1 MKPKIIGII
10 LAAGQSSRMV
20 IGNKLLLAFHNKSIL
35 EKTIENANN
44 AEFYKIIGIT
54 GHQHT
59 EVSKVFNKFNVELIH
74 NISYKKGVSSSII
87 KGIKYLSKDIDGA
100 MICLGDMPKIS
111 TETYNLLIRAFKKY
125 YTKNMPLI
133 IIPSYDKNNGNPIIF
148 SNYFFLELTKLSGD
162 KGAKGLVK
170 KSMQYTK
177 LIKIKNASILE
188 DIDELE
194 SYEKLL
200 NNE

>member
-20 IGNKLLLAFHNKSIL
+20 IGNKLLLTFKNKSIL
-35 EKTIENANN
+35 EKTIENVNN
-44 AEFYKIIGIT
+44 AELYKIIGII

-59 EVSKVFNKFNVELIH
+59 EVSKVFNKFNFELIH
-74 NISYKKGVSSSII
+74 NSSYKKGVSSSII

-125 YTKNMPLI
+125 YTKDMPLI
-133 IIPSYDKNNGNPIIF
+133 IVPSYDKNNGNPIIF
-148 SNYFFLELTKLSGD
+148 SNYFFSELTKLSGD

-170 KSMQYTK
+170 KSRKYTK